1 MNKLRVLVLMHPD
14 HVPPDSVE
22 GLTPQEALA
31 LKAEFD
37 IVQCLRKLGHDVR
50 ALGVQDEF
58 LPIRDAVEEF
68 KPHVVFNLL
77 EEFHNNVLFDQNVVS
92 LLELLRVPYTGC
104 NPRGLVLARSK
115 SLSKKLLAYHRIP
128 VPDFLVIQR
137 GHRTRRPRKLGFPLI
152 VKSLMEHASYG
163 IAQASLVEDDQRL
176 AERVAFVHE
185 SIGTDAI
192 AERFIEGREI
202 YVGVLGNDR
211 LVALPPLELVFD
223 NMPANSALIATARVK
238 HDLAYQA
245 RRGIALKA
253 AEGIDPEVEERI
265 ARFAK
270 RIYRTLELDGY
281 ARIDFRLS
289 ANNIPYFLDANP
301 NPDISDGEE
310 LASAAA
316 LVDMNYGDLVSRILS
331 LAIRRGAIGS
341 AQPR

>member
-1 MNKLRVLVLMHPD
+1 MKKLRVLVLMHPD
-14 HVPPDSVE
+14 HVPPDSLD
-22 GLTPQEALA
+22 GLDPQDALA

-37 IVQCLRKLGHDVR
+37 IVQCLRKLGHEAR
-50 ALGVQDEF
+50 PLGVQDEF

-104 NPRGLVLARSK
+104 NPRGLILARSK

-128 VPDFLVIQR
+128 IPDFLVIPR
-137 GHRTRRPRKLGFPLI
+137 GHRTRRPKKLEFPLF

-163 IAQASLVEDDQRL
+163 IAQASLVEDDERL
-176 AERVAFVHE
+176 AERVAFVHD

-202 YVGVLGNDR
+202 YVGVLGNAR
-211 LVALPPLELVFD
+211 LVALPPLELVFE
-223 NMPANSALIATARVK
+223 NMPANAPLIATAKAK
-238 HDLAYQA
+238 HDLHYQA
-245 RRGIALKA
+245 KRGIVLQA
-253 AEGIDPEVEERI
+253 AEGLEPEVAERI
-265 ARFAK
+265 ARLAK

-289 ANNIPYFLDANP
+289 SDNVPYFLDANP

-310 LASAAA
+310 LASAAE
-316 LVDMNYGDLVSRILS
+316 LVGMNYGDLVSRILG
-331 LAIRRGAIGS
+331 LGMKRGASSG
-341 AQPR
+341 

>member
-1 MNKLRVLVLMHPD
+1 MKKLRVLVLMHPD
-14 HVPPDSVE
+14 HVPPDSLD
-22 GLTPQEALA
+22 GLSPQEALA

-37 IVQCLRKLGHDVR
+37 IVQCLRQLGHEVR

-68 KPHVVFNLL
+68 KPHVVFNML
-77 EEFHNNVLFDQNVVS
+77 EEFHSNMLFDQNVVS

-104 NPRGLVLARSK
+104 NPRGLILARSK

-128 VPDFLVIQR
+128 VPDFLVIPK
-137 GHRTRRPRKLGFPLI
+137 GHRTRRPRKLEFPLI
-152 VKSLMEHASYG
+152 VKSLMEHSSFG
-163 IAQASLVEDDQRL
+163 IAQASLVEDDERL
-176 AERVAFVHE
+176 AERVTFVHE
-185 SIGTDAI
+185 NVGTDAI

-211 LVALPPLELVFD
+211 LIALPPIELVFEK
-223 NMPANSALIATARVK
+223 MPANAALIATAKVK

-245 RRGIALKA
+245 KRGIALKA
-253 AEGIDPEVEERI
+253 AEGIEPEVLERI

-270 RIYRTLELDGY
+270 RIYKTLELDGY

-289 ANNIPYFLDANP
+289 ESNVPYFLDANP

-316 LVDMNYGDLVSRILS
+316 LVGMTYGDLISKIVGLGIK
-331 LAIRRGAIGS
+331 RGAT
-341 AQPR
+341 A

>member
-1 MNKLRVLVLMHPD
+1 MKKLRVLVLMHPD
-14 HVPPDSVE
+14 HVPPDSLD

-37 IVQCLRKLGHDVR
+37 IVQCLRKLGHEAR
-50 ALGVQDEF
+50 PLGVQDEF

-104 NPRGLVLARSK
+104 NPRGLILARSK

-128 VPDFLVIQR
+128 VPDFLVIPR
-137 GHRTRRPRKLGFPLI
+137 GHRTRRPKKLEFPLF

-163 IAQASLVEDDQRL
+163 IAQASLVEDDDKL
-176 AERVAFVHE
+176 AERVAFVHDN
-185 SIGTDAI
+185 IGTDAI
-192 AERFIEGREI
+192 VERFIPGREI
-202 YVGVLGNDR
+202 YVAVLGNER
-211 LVALPPLELVFD
+211 LVALPPVELVFE
-223 NMPANSALIATARVK
+223 NLPANAPLIATAKAK
-238 HDLAYQA
+238 HDVEYQA
-245 RRGIALKA
+245 KRGIALKA
-253 AEGIDPEVEERI
+253 AEGLEPEVAERI

-289 ANNIPYFLDANP
+289 GDKVPYFLDANP

-310 LASAAA
+310 IASAAA
-316 LVDMNYGDLVSRILS
+316 LVGMDYGDLISRIVGLG
-331 LAIRRGAIGS
+331 LRRGGGEEGN
-341 AQPR
+341 

>member
-1 MNKLRVLVLMHPD
+1 MKKLRVLVLMHPD
-14 HVPPDSVE
+14 HVPPDSLD
-22 GLTPQEALA
+22 GLSPQEALA
-31 LKAEFD
+31 LKAEYD
-37 IVQCLRKLGHDVR
+37 IVQCLRKLGHEPR

-77 EEFHNNVLFDQNVVS
+77 EEFHHNVLFDQNVVS

-128 VPDFLVIQR
+128 IPDFLVIPR
-137 GHRTRRPRKLGFPLI
+137 GHRTRRPKKLEFPLI

-163 IAQASLVEDDQRL
+163 ISQASKVEDDEKL
-176 AERVAFVHE
+176 AERVTFVHE

-202 YVGVLGNDR
+202 YVGVLGNER
-211 LVALPPLELVFD
+211 LVALPPLELVFE
-223 NMPANSALIATARVK
+223 NMPANAALIATAKVK
-238 HDLAYQA
+238 HDLGYQA
-245 RRGIALKA
+245 KRGIALKA
-253 AEGIDPEVEERI
+253 AEGLGPEVLERMS
-265 ARFAK
+265 RLAK
-270 RIYRTLELDGY
+270 RIYKTLELDGY

-289 ANNIPYFLDANP
+289 ADNVPYFLDANP

-316 LVDMNYGDLVSRILS
+316 LVGMNYGDLISRILS
-331 LAIRRGAIGS
+331 LGMRRGADS
-341 AQPR
+341 TQV

>member
-1 MNKLRVLVLMHPD
+1 MHPD
-14 HVPPDSVE
+14 HVPPDSLD

-37 IVQCLRKLGHDVR
+37 IVQCLRKLGHEPR

-58 LPIRDAVEEF
+58 LPIRDAVNEF
-68 KPHVVFNLL
+68 EPHIVFNLL

-104 NPRGLVLARSK
+104 NPRGLVIARGK

-128 VPDFLVIQR
+128 IPDFLVIPKGR
-137 GHRTRRPRKLGFPLI
+137 RTRRPKKLEFPLI
-152 VKSLMEHASYG
+152 VKSLVEHSSYG
-163 IAQASLVEDDQRL
+163 ISQASLVEDDEHL
-176 AERVAFVHE
+176 VERVKFMHE

-202 YVGVLGNDR
+202 YVGVLGNNR
-211 LVALPPLELVFD
+211 LVALPPIELTFE
-223 NMPANSALIATARVK
+223 NMPANAALIATAKVK

-245 RRGIALKA
+245 KRGIMLSEAKGLA
-253 AEGIDPEVEERI
+253 PEVGERI
-265 ARFAK
+265 ARLAK

-289 ANNIPYFLDANP
+289 ADNVPYFLDANP

-310 LASAAA
+310 LASAAEWSG
-316 LVDMNYGDLVSRILS
+316 MSYGDLISRILGFGLS
-331 LAIRRGAIGS
+331 RGAG
-341 AQPR
+341 AGAG

>member
-1 MNKLRVLVLMHPD
+1 MKKLRVLVLMHPD
-14 HVPPDSVE
+14 HVPPDSLE

-31 LKAEFD
+31 LKAEYD
-37 IVQCLRKLGHDVR
+37 IVQCIRALGHEAR

-77 EEFHNNVLFDQNVVS
+77 EEFHHNVLFDQNVVS

-128 VPDFLVIQR
+128 IPDFLVILK
-137 GHRTRRPRKLGFPLI
+137 GHRTRRPKKLEFPLI
-152 VKSLMEHASYG
+152 VKSLMEHSSYG
-163 IAQASLVEDDQRL
+163 ISQASKVEDDERL
-176 AERVAFVHE
+176 AERVTFVHE

-211 LVALPPLELVFD
+211 LVALPPIELVFE
-223 NMPANSALIATARVK
+223 NMPANAALIATAKVK

-245 RRGIALKA
+245 KRGIALKA
-253 AEGIDPEVEERI
+253 VEGLEPEVMDRI
-265 ARFAK
+265 ARLAK
-270 RIYRTLELDGY
+270 RIYKTLELDGY

-289 ANNIPYFLDANP
+289 ATNIPYFLDANP

-310 LASAAA
+310 FASAAA
-316 LVDMNYGDLVSRILS
+316 MVGMDYGDLVSRIMGFGMK
-331 LAIRRGAIGS
+331 RGAGE
-341 AQPR
+341 A

>member
-1 MNKLRVLVLMHPD
+1 MKKLRVLVLMHPD
-14 HVPPDSVE
+14 HVPPDSLD

-37 IVQCLRKLGHDVR
+37 IVQCLRKLGHDAR
-50 ALGVQDEF
+50 PLGVQDEF

-77 EEFHNNVLFDQNVVS
+77 EEFHSNMLFDQNVVS

-104 NPRGLVLARSK
+104 NPRGLILARSK
-115 SLSKKLLAYHRIP
+115 SLGKKLLAYHRIP
-128 VPDFLVIQR
+128 VPDFLVIPR
-137 GHRTRRPRKLGFPLI
+137 GHRTRRPRKLEFPLI
-152 VKSLMEHASYG
+152 VKSLMEHSSYG
-163 IAQASLVEDDQRL
+163 IAQASLVDDDEKL

-211 LVALPPLELVFD
+211 LVALPPLELVFEK
-223 NMPANSALIATARVK
+223 MPANAALIATAKVK
-238 HDLAYQA
+238 HDLGYQA
-245 RRGIALKA
+245 KRGIALKA
-253 AEGIDPEVEERI
+253 AEGLEPEVKERI

-289 ANNIPYFLDANP
+289 ASNVPYFLDANP

-316 LVDMNYGDLVSRILS
+316 LVGMNYGDLISRILG
-331 LAIRRGAIGS
+331 LALRRGATG
-341 AQPR
+341 A

>member
-1 MNKLRVLVLMHPD
+1 MKKLRVLVLMHPD
-14 HVPPDSVE
+14 HVPPDSLE
-22 GLTPQEALA
+22 GLSPQQALG

-37 IVQCLRKLGHDVR
+37 IVQCLRKLGHDAR
-50 ALGVQDEF
+50 PLGVQDEF

-77 EEFHNNVLFDQNVVS
+77 EEFHHNVLFDQNVVS

-104 NPRGLVLARSK
+104 NPRGLILARSK

-128 VPDFLVIQR
+128 VPDFLVIPR
-137 GHRTRRPRKLGFPLI
+137 GHRTRRPRKLEFPLF

-163 IAQASLVEDDQRL
+163 ISQASLVEDDEKL
-176 AERVAFVHE
+176 AERVAFVHHN
-185 SIGTDAI
+185 IGTDAI
-192 AERFIEGREI
+192 AERFIAGREI

-211 LVALPPLELVFD
+211 LVALPPLELVIE
-223 NMPANSALIATARVK
+223 NQPANAALIATAKVK

-245 RRGIALKA
+245 KRGVTLAA
-253 AEGIDPEVEERI
+253 AEGLQPEVAERI
-265 ARFAK
+265 SRLAK

-289 ANNIPYFLDANP
+289 SDNVPYFLDANP

-310 LASAAA
+310 LASAAE
-316 LVDMNYGDLVSRILS
+316 LVGMSYEDLISRILR
-331 LAIRRGAIGS
+331 LGLRRGGGTET
-341 AQPR
+341 

>member
-1 MNKLRVLVLMHPD
+1 MKKLRVLVLMHPD
-14 HVPPDSVE
+14 HVPPDSLD

-37 IVQCLRKLGHDVR
+37 IVQCLRQLGHEVR

-58 LPIRDAVEEF
+58 LPIRDTVEEF
-68 KPHVVFNLL
+68 KPHVVFNML
-77 EEFHNNVLFDQNVVS
+77 EEFHSNMLFDQNVVS

-104 NPRGLVLARSK
+104 NPRGLILARSK

-128 VPDFLVIQR
+128 VPDFLVIPK
-137 GHRTRRPRKLGFPLI
+137 GHRTRRPRKLEFPLI
-152 VKSLMEHASYG
+152 VKSLMEHSSFG
-163 IAQASLVEDDQRL
+163 IAQASLVEDDEKL
-176 AERVAFVHE
+176 AERVTFVHE
-185 SIGTDAI
+185 NVGTDAI

-211 LVALPPLELVFD
+211 LIALPPIELVFEK
-223 NMPANSALIATARVK
+223 MPANAALIATAKVK

-245 RRGIALKA
+245 KRGIALKA
-253 AEGIDPEVEERI
+253 AEGIEPDVMEWI

-270 RIYRTLELDGY
+270 RIYKTLELDGY

-289 ANNIPYFLDANP
+289 ASNIPYFLDANP

-316 LVDMNYGDLVSRILS
+316 LVGMNYGDLISKIVGLGIK
-331 LAIRRGAIGS
+331 RGATV
-341 AQPR
+341 

>member
-1 MNKLRVLVLMHPD
+1 MKKLRVLVLMHPD
-14 HVPPDSVE
+14 HVPPDSLE

-37 IVQCLRKLGHDVR
+37 IVQCLRKLGHEAQ

-77 EEFHNNVLFDQNVVS
+77 EEFHHNVLFDQNVVS

-104 NPRGLVLARSK
+104 NPRGLILARSK

-128 VPDFLVIQR
+128 VPDFLVIPR
-137 GHRTRRPRKLGFPLI
+137 GHRTRRPKKLEFPLF

-163 IAQASLVEDDQRL
+163 IAQASLVEDDERL
-176 AERVAFVHE
+176 AERVAFVHDN
-185 SIGTDAI
+185 IGTDAI
-192 AERFIEGREI
+192 AERFIAGREI
-202 YVGVLGNDR
+202 YVAVLGNDR
-211 LVALPPLELVFD
+211 LVALPPLELVIE
-223 NMPANSALIATARVK
+223 NKPANAALIATAKVK

-245 RRGIALKA
+245 KRGVTLAA
-253 AEGIDPEVEERI
+253 AEGLEPEVAERI
-265 ARFAK
+265 ARLAK

-289 ANNIPYFLDANP
+289 SENVPYFLDANP

-310 LASAAA
+310 IASAAA
-316 LVDMNYGDLVSRILS
+316 LVGMDYGELITRILN
-331 LAIRRGAIGS
+331 LGMRRGGNDGN
-341 AQPR
+341 

>member
-1 MNKLRVLVLMHPD
+1 MKKLRVLVLMHPD
-14 HVPPDSVE
+14 HVPPDSLD
-22 GLTPQEALA
+22 GLSPQEALA

-37 IVQCLRKLGHDVR
+37 IVQCIRKLGHDAR
-50 ALGVQDEF
+50 PLGVQDEF
-58 LPIRDAVEEF
+58 LPSRDAVEEF

-77 EEFHNNVLFDQNVVS
+77 EEFHHNVLFDQNVVS

-104 NPRGLVLARSK
+104 NPRGLILARSK

-128 VPDFLVIQR
+128 IPDFLVIPKGQR
-137 GHRTRRPRKLGFPLI
+137 TKRPRKLEFPLF

-163 IAQASLVEDDQRL
+163 ISQASLVDDDEKL
-176 AERVAFVHE
+176 AERVAFVHDN
-185 SIGTDAI
+185 IGTDAI
-192 AERFIEGREI
+192 AERFIKGREI

-211 LVALPPLELVFD
+211 LVALPPLELVIE
-223 NMPANSALIATARVK
+223 NKPANSELIATAKVK

-245 RRGIALKA
+245 KRGVTLAA
-253 AEGIDPEVEERI
+253 AEGLEPEVAERI

-289 ANNIPYFLDANP
+289 ADNVPYFLDANP

-316 LVDMNYGDLVSRILS
+316 LIGMDYGELISRILS
-331 LAIRRGAIGS
+331 LGIRRHAGN
-341 AQPR
+341 

>member
-1 MNKLRVLVLMHPD
+1 MKKLRVLVLMHPD
-14 HVPPDSVE
+14 HVPPDSLD
-22 GLTPQEALA
+22 GLTPQQALA

-37 IVQCLRKLGHDVR
+37 IVQCLRKLGHQPH

-77 EEFHNNVLFDQNVVS
+77 EEFHSNMLFDQNVVS

-115 SLSKKLLAYHRIP
+115 SLGKKLLAYHRIP
-128 VPDFLVIQR
+128 VPEFLVIPR
-137 GHRTRRPRKLGFPLI
+137 GHRTRRPRKLEFPLI

-163 IAQASLVEDDQRL
+163 IAQASLVEDDEKL
-176 AERVAFVHE
+176 EERVAFVHDN
-185 SIGTDAI
+185 IGTDAI

-211 LVALPPLELVFD
+211 LVALPPIELVFEK
-223 NMPANSALIATARVK
+223 MPANAALIATAKVK
-238 HDLAYQA
+238 HDVAYQA
-245 RRGIALKA
+245 KRGIALKA
-253 AEGIDPEVEERI
+253 AEDIGADVRERI

-270 RIYRTLELDGY
+270 RIYKTLELDGY

-289 ANNIPYFLDANP
+289 SDNVPYFLDANP

-316 LVDMNYGDLVSRILS
+316 LVGMSYGDLISRILS
-331 LAIRRGAIGS
+331 LGLRRGAIS
-341 AQPR
+341 AVV

>member
-1 MNKLRVLVLMHPD
+1 VKKFRVLVLMHPD
-14 HVPPDSVE
+14 HVPPDSLD

-37 IVQCLRKLGHDVR
+37 IVQCLRQLGHEVR

-68 KPHVVFNLL
+68 KPHVVFNML
-77 EEFHNNVLFDQNVVS
+77 EEFHSNMLFDQNVVS

-104 NPRGLVLARSK
+104 NPRGLILARSK

-128 VPDFLVIQR
+128 VPDFLVIPR
-137 GHRTRRPRKLGFPLI
+137 GHRTHRPKKLEFPLI
-152 VKSLMEHASYG
+152 VKSLMEHSSFG
-163 IAQASLVEDDQRL
+163 IAQASLVEDDEKL
-176 AERVAFVHE
+176 AERVTFVHE
-185 SIGTDAI
+185 NVGTDAI

-211 LVALPPLELVFD
+211 LIALPPIELVFEK
-223 NMPANSALIATARVK
+223 MPANAALIATAKVK

-245 RRGIALKA
+245 KRGIALKA
-253 AEGIDPEVEERI
+253 AEGIEPDVMERI

-270 RIYRTLELDGY
+270 RIYKTLELDGY

-289 ANNIPYFLDANP
+289 ASNIPYFLDANP

-316 LVDMNYGDLVSRILS
+316 LVGMNYGDLISKIVGLGIK
-331 LAIRRGAIGS
+331 RGATV
-341 AQPR
+341 

>member
-1 MNKLRVLVLMHPD
+1 MKKLRVLVLMHPD
-14 HVPPDSVE
+14 HVPPDSLD
-22 GLTPQEALA
+22 GLSPQEALA

-37 IVQCLRKLGHDVR
+37 IVQCLRQLGHEVR

-68 KPHVVFNLL
+68 KPHVVFNML
-77 EEFHNNVLFDQNVVS
+77 EEFHSNMLFDQNVVS

-104 NPRGLVLARSK
+104 NPRGLILARSK

-128 VPDFLVIQR
+128 VPDFLVIPK
-137 GHRTRRPRKLGFPLI
+137 GHRTRRPRKLEFPLI
-152 VKSLMEHASYG
+152 VKSLMEHSSFG
-163 IAQASLVEDDQRL
+163 IAQASLVEDDERL
-176 AERVAFVHE
+176 AERVTFVHE
-185 SIGTDAI
+185 NVGTDAI

-211 LVALPPLELVFD
+211 LIALPPIELVFEK
-223 NMPANSALIATARVK
+223 MPANAALIATAKVK

-245 RRGIALKA
+245 KRGIALKA
-253 AEGIDPEVEERI
+253 AEGIEPEVLERI

-270 RIYRTLELDGY
+270 RIYKTLELDGY

-289 ANNIPYFLDANP
+289 ESNVPYFLDANP

-316 LVDMNYGDLVSRILS
+316 LVGMTYGDRISKIVGLG
-331 LAIRRGAIGS
+331 IKRGAT
-341 AQPR
+341 A